1 MLSVNGSNTNGNPYY
16 LLTATGGL
24 YAYDGSGSFSHTIA
38 NSNNLVAQLSA
49 NDYATPTLLTNA
61 QPPVTTLAIQSAV
74 GAAAGNQLTLD
85 VTGLSVGTVFEV
97 FVSVS
102 DGAEAS
108 QTSFLVTVTS

>member
-38 NSNNLVAQLSA
+38 NSGNFVAQLSA
-49 NDYATPTLLTNA
+49 NDYTTPTLLTNA
-61 QPPVTTLAIQSAV
+61 RPPVTTPAIQSALSAPV
-74 GAAAGNQLTLD
+74 GNQLTLN

-97 FVSVS
+97 FVTVS
-102 DGAEAS
+102 DGAETS
-108 QTSFLVTVTS
+108 ETSFLVTVTG